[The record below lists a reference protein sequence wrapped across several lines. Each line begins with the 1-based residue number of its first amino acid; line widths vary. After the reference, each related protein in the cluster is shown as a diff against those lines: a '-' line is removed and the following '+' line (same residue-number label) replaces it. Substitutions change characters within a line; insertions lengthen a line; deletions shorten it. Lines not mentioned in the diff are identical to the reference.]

1 MSLDT
6 YLLFTITTAI
16 IIFSPG
22 PTAILVA
29 SQGAANGI
37 TRTVF
42 SIFGITLATITYFT
56 LSATGIASLILASH
70 LMFSIIKWAGV
81 AYLLYLGLTAIFS
94 KSGGINVNR
103 SSLQKNRTT
112 LFAHGFLVEFSNPK
126 ALLYFAAIIPQFLD
140 VTKPIMTQFLAMGIT
155 TFFLQIAIYSA
166 YTYMGDQLV
175 RGGIKDWII
184 KAINKTAGGALIFAG
199 LKMAAVTANN

>member
-112 LFAHGFLVEFSNPK
+112 LFVHGFLVEFSNPK

-175 RGGIKDWII
+175 RGGVKDWII